1 IRRPWMPGPVADILA
16 VCVVAHL
23 ATLPV
28 LVASGL
34 GQGPWALP
42 ANIAVAPAVP
52 LVTVLG
58 TAAAAL
64 GPVWEDGAVL
74 LAAACAP
81 ALWWLETVAGVAAG
95 LPGSPPVMPG

>member
-1 IRRPWMPGPVADILA
+1 MFPSSTACQR
-16 VCVVAHL
+16 CS
-23 ATLPV
+23 T
-28 LVASGL
+28 
-34 GQGPWALP
+34 ALP
-42 ANIAVAPAVP
+42 AAPYSPFPVYVVGQKAANIAVAPAVP

-64 GPVWEDGAVL
+64 GPVWEGGAVL

-81 ALWWLETVAGVAAG
+81 ALWWLETVADIAAG